1 MSTERLHWLDSL
13 RGVAIIMMVFFHI
26 FFDLEYLNLYPS
38 DLFSGFWLYFG
49 NFVRFSFLG
58 ILGFSIYL
66 SYKNR
71 LPYSNFLRHQFW
83 RAVKLF
89 GIAMLITLVTFIFIP
104 GDFIRFGVLHLISI
118 GIILTSLLVKKPKV
132 LFALIFL
139 SLILGAIFD
148 QFILN
153 TSLFLPLGLRPE
165 NFYTIDY
172 FPIFPWIAIIFAGNL
187 LAQIMDK
194 YSLIINPS
202 LPSRLKFLEEIGKKS
217 LLIYL
222 VHQPILLGLI
232 WLLFI
237 SNMLK

>member
-1 MSTERLHWLDSL
+1 METERLHWLDGL
-13 RGVAIIMMVFFHI
+13 RGVSIIMMVFFHI
-26 FFDLEYLNLYPS
+26 FFDLEYLDLYPS

-49 NFVRFSFLG
+49 NFIRFTFLAVA
-58 ILGFSIYL
+58 GFSVYL

-71 LPYSNFLRHQFW
+71 LPYSNFLNHQFW

-118 GIILTSLLVKKPKV
+118 GILLTALLINNPKILFV
-132 LFALIFL
+132 LIIL
-139 SLILGAIFD
+139 SLIFGAIFD
-148 QFILN
+148 QIILN
-153 TSLFLPLGLRPE
+153 TSLFFPFGIKPT

-187 LAQIMDK
+187 LARIMDK